1 MLKTNRGIGHVDT
14 DILQFK
20 NRFTM
25 TKNLLATLILLTGL
39 GVSLACSNPPVIEE
53 MLKIGEKAPDF
64 TLVNAVDGKSYQL
77 SKDFPEA
84 TKGYIV
90 TFTCNTCPFAIK
102 YEERIIALHEKMAP
116 KGYPVIAIQPNDP
129 EIKPGDSMEAMKE
142 QAEKK
147 DYPFVYLFDEGQKVY
162 PQYGASRTPEIFLLD
177 KDLVLRYHGA
187 IDDSAQNP
195 DAVTVN
201 YVEEAVKALESNRKP
216 DPSTTKAIGCTIKT
230 RS

>member
-1 MLKTNRGIGHVDT
+1 MIIQRAVKVFSIPFIINQNR
-14 DILQFK
+14 L
-20 NRFTM
+20 TM
-25 TKNLLATLILLTGL
+25 RKNLLSVLGLFLGL
-39 GVSLACSNPPVIEE
+39 GISLACTNPPVMEQVLE
-53 MLKIGEKAPDF
+53 IGDKAPDF

-102 YEERIIALHEKMAP
+102 YEDRIIALHKRMAP

-129 EIKPGDSMEAMKE
+129 EIKPGDSVEAMKA
-142 QAEKK
+142 QAMKK

-162 PQYGASRTPEIFLLD
+162 PEYGATRTPEIFLLD

-201 YVEEAVKALESNRKP
+201 YVEKAVEALENNQRP
-216 DPSTTKAIGCTIKT
+216 DPATTKAIGCTIKT
-230 RS
+230 R

>member
-1 MLKTNRGIGHVDT
+1 MK
-14 DILQFK
+14 
-20 NRFTM
+20 
-25 TKNLLATLILLTGL
+25 KNLLAALAVLAGL
-39 GVSLACSNPPVIEE
+39 GISLACTNPPVVEE
-53 MLKIGEKAPDF
+53 VLKIGDKAPDF

-102 YEERIIALHEKMAP
+102 YEDRIIALHEKMAP
-116 KGYPVIAIQPNDP
+116 RGYPVVAIQPNDP
-129 EIKPGDSMEAMKE
+129 AIKPGDDVDAMKT

-177 KDLVLRYHGA
+177 KDLVLRYHGT
-187 IDDSAQNP
+187 IDDSATDP
-195 DAVTVN
+195 AAVTVN
-201 YVEEAVKALESNRKP
+201 YVEEAVEALENGRKP
-216 DPSTTKAIGCTIKT
+216 DPATTKAIGCTIKANK
-230 RS
+230 

>member
-1 MLKTNRGIGHVDT
+1 
-14 DILQFK
+14 
-20 NRFTM
+20 M

-53 MLKIGEKAPDF
+53 VLKIGEKAPDF